1 MRSKR
6 VTRVSH
12 SPKQI
17 TLFHA
22 LSNRYLNGVRLKVN
36 KSCINI
42 FIIFDYNKITRH
54 RLYIILFR
62 IKVVGVFI
70 GIS

>member
-12 SPKQI
+12 SPNQI
-17 TLFHA
+17 TLFYA
-22 LSNRYLNGVRLKVN
+22 LSNRYLNGARLKVN
-36 KSCINI
+36 KSYINI
-42 FIIFDYNKITRH
+42 FIIFDYNEITRYC
-54 RLYIILFR
+54 LYIILPR